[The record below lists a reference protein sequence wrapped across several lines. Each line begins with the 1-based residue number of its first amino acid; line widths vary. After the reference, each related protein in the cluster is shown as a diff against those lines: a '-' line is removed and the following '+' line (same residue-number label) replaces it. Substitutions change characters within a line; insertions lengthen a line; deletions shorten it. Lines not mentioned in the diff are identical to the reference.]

1 MANSKIFRE
10 KKELAFEAY
19 LGGRTNPRELA
30 ELVGCS
36 PVTVRKWIA
45 KGRWD
50 KLESEERKL
59 MRDISIQ
66 QKKAYLVALKEY
78 AKDPKN
84 TALQSLVSFIKQ
96 QQNKE
101 VPSRELNDYIVKFLD
116 QVVDYM
122 TNNNLTT
129 LLKLF
134 QANLMDI
141 AEYLRVINR

>member
-19 LGGRTNPRELA
+19 LGGKTDPSELA

-45 KGRWD
+45 AGKWD

-59 MRDISIQ
+59 LRDISIQ

-78 AKDPKN
+78 TKDPQN

-129 LLKLF
+129 LLKQF
-134 QANLMDI
+134 QANLLDI
-141 AEYLRVINR
+141 AEYLRVINK

>member
-10 KKELAFEAY
+10 KKLAFEAY
-19 LGGRTNPRELA
+19 LGGRTDPRELA

-45 KGRWD
+45 ANNWD
-50 KLESEERKL
+50 KMESEERKL

>member
-19 LGGRTNPRELA
+19 LGGRTDPRELA

-45 KGRWD
+45 ANNWD
-50 KLESEERKL
+50 KMESEERKL

>member
-19 LGGRTNPRELA
+19 LGGRTDPRELA

-45 KGRWD
+45 ANNWD
-50 KLESEERKL
+50 KMESEERKL

-134 QANLMDI
+134 QTNLMDI

>member
-19 LGGRTNPRELA
+19 LGGRTDPRELA

-45 KGRWD
+45 ANNWD
-50 KLESEERKL
+50 KMESEERKL

-122 TNNNLTT
+122 ANNNLTT